1 VTAARAA
8 PPGTVGLLRAA
19 STSGISIFFEIALD
33 DDGHRDGERG
43 TVARVRGA
51 RPGQRP
57 KQPQSPL
64 LVKPGK
70 NSAS

>member
-1 VTAARAA
+1 VTARGRHHLDR
-8 PPGTVGLLRAA
+8 GTLACGFHLRHLD
-19 STSGISIFFEIALD
+19 FFEIALD

-64 LVKPGK
+64 LVNQGK
-70 NSAS
+70 LGS